1 MPEMTPLQRARF
13 GATAGAYSAVTDT
26 EADHDR
32 SVTIDRA
39 EKRVLE
45 LLYPIDGFPRGSGSS
60 RFQFVVHNRTD
71 HTRMATEP
79 LAIKFP
85 KMLGNELRLYMSSAN
100 SFDAQRGDVFYI
112 FVLGTDQHPHVG
124 FMPFADW
131 QAGATTLPDDEDE
144 KYQALVFA
152 EIGKAASSTTVLRI
166 PRNLKAAVTAI
177 KNAGFLC
184 EVDNGHKTFSCSATG
199 MPYVEAHH
207 LMPLSVQHSLGAGRN
222 LDVPENIVALCP
234 TCHRRFH
241 HEEKA
246 SRIVLLMQVYEQ
258 RKAALNTAGVNYGP
272 ADLLKAYG
280 LV

>member
-1 MPEMTPLQRARF
+1 MPEMTPPQRARF
-13 GATAGAYSAVTDT
+13 GATAGAFSVVTNT

-45 LLYPIDGFPRGSGSS
+45 LLYPINGFPRGSGSA
-60 RFQFVVHNRTD
+60 RFQFEVHNRTD
-71 HTRMATEP
+71 PARTSTEP
-79 LAIKFP
+79 LSIKFP
-85 KMLGNELRLYMSSAN
+85 KMQGNELRLYMSSAN

-112 FVLGTDQHPHVG
+112 FVRGTDPYPHVG
-124 FMPFADW
+124 FMPYAQW
-131 QAGATTLPDDEDE
+131 QAGASPLPDDEDE

-152 EIGKAASSTTVLRI
+152 EIGKAASPTTVLRI

-177 KNAGFLC
+177 ESAGFLC
-184 EVDNGHKTFSCSATG
+184 EVDTGHKTFSCSATG
-199 MPYVEAHH
+199 QPYVEAHH
-207 LMPLSVQHSLGAGRN
+207 LMPLSAQHSLGAGKN

-234 TCHRRFH
+234 NCHRRFH

-246 SRIVLLMQVYEQ
+246 SRIVLLMQIYEQ
-258 RKAALNTAGVNYGP
+258 RKDAWETAGLDFGP
-272 ADLLKAYG
+272 SDLLRAYG